1 MDDSSEKINIK
12 ELSNTIFID
21 IYEIINDE
29 LYILGNI
36 KTENINENVKV
47 KINSR
52 EIKVNELYFP
62 QKDYLKKDNIFY
74 HSFEF
79 KFPLS
84 EDKTY
89 TIEFENENAEKL
101 NIDFTEHCNFS
112 KIIGYSKTK
121 KFISIIDNNAIKIKK
136 KTPSNWIKQE
146 TKAILNILKK
156 TNKQSIVVI
165 PFRIAYMLGYPFL
178 KNKKIWFYMDRPKIA
193 DDNGMHLFKYAVKH
207 DPEIKKYFIISKDSP
222 DYQEMKKI
230 GKVLPFQSLKHRY
243 LSLFVENIVTSHP
256 ENPVIYPFWKSFPY
270 YAGLLK
276 SRTQFLQHGI
286 IKDDISYWINKSEM
300 NLSLFLTSA
309 PKEYESLFQNYYNY
323 DKDVV
328 KLLGMPRF
336 DNLKNEQN
344 KKQILI
350 MPSWR
355 KFLKNKSD
363 EEIIQSK
370 FFKIFNSLLS
380 NEKLSE
386 IAKEND
392 YEIIFRPHP
401 HIYEFIE
408 LFEINDSIKV
418 EPRETKYQT
427 LFNNSSLLITDYS
440 SVAFDFSYLKK
451 PVIYYQC
458 SNDYH
463 YDAENGYFNYETMGF
478 GEVCREEG
486 DLIEL
491 LIEYIENDCKMKD
504 KFIKRVD
511 DFFLYT
517 DKNNCKRV
525 HEAIKNIPVID

>member
-1 MDDSSEKINIK
+1 MDDSSENINIK

-21 IYEIINDE
+21 IYEIINNE

-47 KINSR
+47 KINND
-52 EIKVNELYFP
+52 EIKVNKLYFP
-62 QKDYLKKDNIFY
+62 QKDYLNKDNIFY

-79 KFPLS
+79 KFPIS
-84 EDKTY
+84 ENKTY
-89 TIEFENENAEKL
+89 TIEFEGETSKKL
-101 NIDFTEHCNFS
+101 NIDFTKHCNFS
-112 KIIGYSKTK
+112 KIGGYSKTK
-121 KFISIIDNNAIKIKK
+121 KFISVLENNTIKIQR
-136 KTPSNWIKQE
+136 KTTANWIKQE
-146 TKAILNILKK
+146 AKAILNILKK
-156 TNKQSIVVI
+156 ANKQTVVVV
-165 PFRIAYMLGYPFL
+165 PFRIAYLLGYPFL

-193 DDNGMHLFKYAVKH
+193 DDNGMHLFKYCVER

-222 DYQEMKKI
+222 DYLEMKKI
-230 GKVLPFQSLKHRY
+230 GEVLPFQSLKHRY

-256 ENPVIYPFWKSFPY
+256 ENPVIYPFWNSFPY

-276 SRTQFLQHGI
+276 SHTQFLQHGI
-286 IKDDISYWINKSEM
+286 IKDDISYWVNKSEM

-309 PKEYESLFQNYYNY
+309 TKEYESLFENYYNY
-323 DKDVV
+323 DENVV

-336 DNLKNEQN
+336 DNLKNEKN

-355 KFLKNKSD
+355 KYLKDKSGD
-363 EEIIQSK
+363 EIIQSN
-370 FFKIFNSLLS
+370 FYKIFNSLLN
-380 NEKLSE
+380 NEKLIK
-386 IAKEND
+386 IAKENN

-401 HIYEFIE
+401 HIYEFID
-408 LFEINDSIKV
+408 LFDINDHVKI
-418 EPRETKYQT
+418 EPQETKYQT

-451 PVIYYQC
+451 PVIYYQY

-463 YDAENGYFNYETMGF
+463 YDAENGYFNYENMGF
-478 GEVCREEG
+478 GEVCREEE
-486 DLIEL
+486 DLVQL
-491 LIEYIENDCKMKD
+491 LIDYIENDCKMKD
-504 KFIKRVD
+504 KYTERVD

-525 HEAIKNIPVID
+525 YEAIKNIPVID